1 MAKKRKRVFA
11 LLLAL
16 SMCVGLLGTTAFASP
31 GDDPICGK
39 TEHTHTEEC
48 YKTLICSQEE
58 STGHSHTDACYELTC
73 QEPESEGHTHTDA
86 CYDDGNNLICG
97 QEESEGHTHTDACY
111 TLTCGLTEG
120 EGGHTHTEVC
130 YTVSEAPVC
139 GLEEY
144 THTEA
149 CYAQGDQQDD
159 QQGDQ
164 QDEENTLTVTG
175 TDKSGNPVTYTGPMI
190 PAEPTESDASVYE
203 TGEAVAAALESAKA
217 ALQEAEEAYSQW
229 GDIFNKAMSECKF
242 GAEPLRSVATYY
254 TQASDS
260 QKAWK
265 NWVNALT
272 ERQNELLSE
281 GCICGDHQYACEEG
295 AVDETCPVCS
305 QHPELCKGP
314 QPVRSGTYWKF
325 YYDKENQKGTLRIV
339 GDHTEAYPSKGWWP
353 WDSSSYIEQIGGQI
367 YNKVTDVVV
376 EDNVTKLGDYMF
388 ANLTN
393 VETIS
398 IGKGVTEWGYS
409 MFGGQNIETVTVNSS
424 TFDPRSLAGGGYS
437 GTYHIDTLIL
447 DNSDMEIMAR
457 ENYGGM
463 ISTWSIEVD
472 NLVLANVKNVG
483 DYAFLASDGGIQTL
497 EIGNVGEI
505 GACAFCDGYNL
516 TTLTFVE
523 GASVGSI
530 GASAFEGCTSLS
542 GEIVIPD
549 SCTYVGDFAF
559 QDCDKITDLTI
570 PATTKLG
577 YSNIFVNFPP
587 LVERMETILAGQ
599 FALNEASSLDSLT
612 VPDGWES
619 SRLGEDNAAGSG
631 DTQVTKAAR
640 WTNENKTEAEVEFQF
655 NYDKAQGMDFIFVVD
670 YSGSMAEVGNLEADS
685 DSRFTSMQSKLL
697 DVADELLN
705 TPGYDNRVAF
715 VTFATNNSYL
725 HTLDFTQTYS
735 DAESFVMAYEPY
747 GSTNYSIALGAAHDL
762 ITSRTD
768 TSREA
773 AVIFIS
779 DGQPNRFFDGTANRP
794 PEYADASTTWDAVVA
809 QINDYADAIKDIQQF
824 GHDTKIFGV
833 LQSIP
838 STDEERC
845 TQVLQGMC
853 TEGLFFL
860 ASDTQEFSDAINN
873 AISAAY
879 NIYTLTDV
887 IGDDFDLVE
896 SSIRVSAGQATYDAD
911 TRTITWTIYGVPYTT
926 HTMQYDLTLKPVN
939 GSYPYGIFDTNKGY
953 APIALG
959 TDQVNEV
966 NTPQLSRDNDTP
978 VVIPPDTP
986 NPPSTDPEE
995 PGEEIPEEYVP
1006 QGELPEEEQP
1016 EEEPGTDIPEED
1028 VPQGELPEEI
1038 PDEDVPQGEAPKT
1051 GDVSLLY
1058 AALAG
1063 VSGLGLAGTCL
1074 LGGKK
1079 RRED

>member
-175 TDKSGNPVTYTGPMI
+175 TDKSGNPVTYTGPVI

-281 GCICGDHQYACEEG
+281 GCICGDHQYACGEDS
-295 AVDETCPVCS
+295 VDETCPVCS
-305 QHPELCKGP
+305 QYPELCKGP
-314 QPVRSGTYWKF
+314 QPVKSGTYWQF
-325 YYDKENQKGTLRIV
+325 YYDKESQKGTLRIM

-570 PATTKLG
+570 PETTQLG
-577 YSNIFVNFPP
+577 YSNIFVKFPP
-587 LVERMETILAGQ
+587 LLDRMKNILAGQ
-599 FALNEASSLDSLT
+599 FMLDESSALDAMA
-612 VPDGWES
+612 VPGGWES

-631 DTQVTKAAR
+631 DTQVSKAAR
-640 WTNENKTEAEVEFQF
+640 WTNGDKTEAEVEFQF
-655 NYDKAQGMDFIFVVD
+655 NYDKPQGMDFVFVVD
-670 YSGSMAEVGNLEADS
+670 YSGSMAAVGNLEADS
-685 DSRFTSMQSKLL
+685 DSKFTSMQSKLL

-705 TPGYDNRVAF
+705 TPGYDNRVAV
-715 VTFATNNSYL
+715 VTFASNLNDF
-725 HTLDFTQTYS
+725 LDFTKNDSAVEEFVLS
-735 DAESFVMAYEPY
+735 DDPY
-747 GSTNYSIALGAAHDL
+747 GSTNYTAALEQAEKML
-762 ITSRTD
+762 QERTD
-768 TSREA
+768 KSREA
-773 AVIFIS
+773 AIIFIS
-779 DGQPNRFFDGTANRP
+779 DGRPNRSVYG
-794 PEYADASTTWDAVVA
+794 ASTMTALLEE
-809 QINDYADAIKDIQQF
+809 IKTVGDRIKSE
-824 GHDTKIFGV
+824 GIDVFGV
-833 LQSIP
+833 MQSVP
-838 STDEERC
+838 DSEMDQCVKAMQSVC
-845 TQVLQGMC
+845 TQ
-853 TEGLFFL
+853 ELFFL

-939 GSYPYGIFDTNKGY
+939 GSYPYGTFDTNKGY

-995 PGEEIPEEYVP
+995 PGEEIPEEDVP
-1006 QGELPEEEQP
+1006 QGELPEEQP

>member
-1 MAKKRKRVFA
+1 MATKRKKVFA

-16 SMCVGLLGTTAFASP
+16 SMCASLLGTTAFAAP

-58 STGHSHTDACYELTC
+58 SAGHVHTNACYTLTC
-73 QEPESEGHTHTDA
+73 QVPESEGHTHTDA
-86 CYDDGNNLICG
+86 CYDDENNLICG
-97 QEESEGHTHTDACY
+97 QEESAGHTHTDACY
-111 TLTCGLTEG
+111 TLTCGLTKG
-120 EGGHTHTEVC
+120 EGGHTHTDEC
-130 YTVSEAPVC
+130 YAVGTDPVC
-139 GLEEY
+139 GLEEH
-144 THTEA
+144 THTAE
-149 CYAQGDQQDD
+149 CYAQEPEDD
-159 QQGDQ
+159 EQGD
-164 QDEENTLTVTG
+164 ENMLTVTG
-175 TDKSGNPVTYTGPMI
+175 TDKNDNPVSYTGPVI
-190 PAEPTESDASVYE
+190 PAEPTESDPSVYE
-203 TGEAVAAALESAKA
+203 TAEDVAAALEAAKA
-217 ALQEAEEAYSQW
+217 TLAEATEAYTRWNTNFSDAW
-229 GDIFNKAMSECKF
+229 NNCGLLSDITAKVSPIF
-242 GAEPLRSVATYY
+242 
-254 TQASDS
+254 TQASDC
-260 QKAWK
+260 KEAWED
-265 NWVNALT
+265 WVNALT

-437 GTYHIDTLIL
+437 GTYHIDTLTL
-447 DNSDMEIMAR
+447 DNAEMEVTGR
-457 ENYGGM
+457 GSEGL
-463 ISTWSIEVD
+463 ISLWPIQVD
-472 NLVLANVKNVG
+472 HVILANVKEIG
-483 DYAFLASDGGIQTL
+483 TYAFSPSKGGIQTL

-505 GACAFCDGYNL
+505 GAYAFADSYNL
-516 TTLTFVE
+516 TTITFAE
-523 GASVGSI
+523 GTGIRSI
-530 GASAFEGCTSLS
+530 GASAFEGCTNLS
-542 GEIVIPD
+542 GKIVVPD

-570 PATTKLG
+570 PETTQLG
-577 YSNIFVNFPP
+577 YSNIFVKFPP
-587 LVERMETILAGQ
+587 LLARMKDILAGQ
-599 FALNEASSLDSLT
+599 FALDESSALDAMA
-612 VPDGWES
+612 VPGGWES
-619 SRLGEDNAAGSG
+619 SRLGEDNGTGSG
-631 DTQVTKAAR
+631 DTQVSKAAR
-640 WTNENKTEAEVEFQF
+640 WTNGDKTEAEVEFQF
-655 NYDKAQGMDFIFVVD
+655 NYDKPQGMDFVFVVD
-670 YSGSMAEVGNLEADS
+670 YSGSMAAVGNLEADS
-685 DSRFTSMQSKLL
+685 DSKFTSMQSKLL

-705 TPGYDNRVAF
+705 TPGYDNRVA
-715 VTFATNNSYL
+715 VVSFASNLNDF
-725 HTLDFTQTYS
+725 LDFTKNDSAVEEFVLS
-735 DAESFVMAYEPY
+735 DDPY
-747 GSTNYSIALGAAHDL
+747 GSTNYTAALEQAEKML
-762 ITSRTD
+762 QERTD
-768 TSREA
+768 KSREA
-773 AVIFIS
+773 AIIFIS
-779 DGQPNRFFDGTANRP
+779 DGRPNRSVYG
-794 PEYADASTTWDAVVA
+794 ASTMTALLEE
-809 QINDYADAIKDIQQF
+809 IKTVGDRIKSE
-824 GHDTKIFGV
+824 GIDVFGV
-833 LQSIP
+833 MQSVP
-838 STDEERC
+838 DSEMDQCVKAMQSVC
-845 TQVLQGMC
+845 TQ
-853 TEGLFFL
+853 ELFFL
-860 ASDTQEFSDAINN
+860 ASDTQEFSQAINN

-896 SSIRVSAGQATYDAD
+896 GSIQVSAGQAVYDAD

-939 GSYPYGIFDTNKGY
+939 GSYPYGTFDTNKGY

-995 PGEEIPEEYVP
+995 PGEEIPEEDVP
-1006 QGELPEEEQP
+1006 QGELPEEQP

-1058 AALAG
+1058 VALAG

-1074 LGGKK
+1074 LGRKK
-1079 RRED
+1079 RDEE

>member
-1 MAKKRKRVFA
+1 MATKRKKVFA

-16 SMCVGLLGTTAFASP
+16 SMCASLLGTTAFAAP

-58 STGHSHTDACYELTC
+58 SAGHVHTNACYTLTC
-73 QEPESEGHTHTDA
+73 QVPESEGHTHTDA
-86 CYDDGNNLICG
+86 CYDDENNLICG
-97 QEESEGHTHTDACY
+97 QEESAGHTHTDACY
-111 TLTCGLTEG
+111 TLTCGLTKG
-120 EGGHTHTEVC
+120 EGGHTHTDEC
-130 YTVSEAPVC
+130 YAVGTDPVC
-139 GLEEY
+139 GLEEH
-144 THTEA
+144 THTAE
-149 CYAQGDQQDD
+149 CYAQEPEDD
-159 QQGDQ
+159 EQGD
-164 QDEENTLTVTG
+164 ENMLTVTG
-175 TDKSGNPVTYTGPMI
+175 TDKNDNPVSYTGPVI
-190 PAEPTESDASVYE
+190 PAEPTESDPSVYE
-203 TGEAVAAALESAKA
+203 TAEDVAAALEAAKA
-217 ALQEAEEAYSQW
+217 TLAEATEAYTRWNTNFSDAW
-229 GDIFNKAMSECKF
+229 NNCGLLSDITAKVSPIF
-242 GAEPLRSVATYY
+242 
-254 TQASDS
+254 TQASDC
-260 QKAWK
+260 KEAWED
-265 NWVNALT
+265 WVNALT

-388 ANLTN
+388 AQLSN
-393 VETIS
+393 VKTIT
-398 IGKGVTEWGYS
+398 IGSGVTEWGES
-409 MFGGQNIETVTVNSS
+409 LFGGQNIETVTVNSP
-424 TFDPRSLAGGGYS
+424 TFDSVALTGGGYQ

-447 DNSDMEIMAR
+447 DNPEMEIAD
-457 ENYGGM
+457 NGNGGGL
-463 ISTWSIEVD
+463 INVRPIQVE
-472 NLVLANVKNVG
+472 NLVLTNVKTVG
-483 DYAFLASDGGIQTL
+483 SYAFIPKSGGITTL
-497 EIGNVGEI
+497 TIGNVGEI
-505 GACAFCDGYNL
+505 GECAFMESYNL
-516 TTLTFVE
+516 TTITFTE
-523 GASVGSI
+523 GASLGSI
-530 GASAFEGCTSLS
+530 GASAFELCTELS

-559 QDCDKITDLTI
+559 QDCDKITNLTI
-570 PATTKLG
+570 PATTQLG

-587 LVERMETILAGQ
+587 LVERMEAILAGQ

-896 SSIRVSAGQATYDAD
+896 GSIQVSAGQAVYDAD

-939 GSYPYGIFDTNKGY
+939 GSYPYGTFDTNKGY

-995 PGEEIPEEYVP
+995 PGEEIPEEDVP
-1006 QGELPEEEQP
+1006 QGELPEEQP

-1058 AALAG
+1058 AALAA

-1074 LGGKK
+1074 LGRKK
-1079 RRED
+1079 RDEE